1 MNRALASLAKSALLT
16 SGHYGRRLRRDTFPG
31 VAVLGY
37 HGVRADDWPAGTMTF
52 EGLHVRAGELDAHCR
67 LVRATCHPIS
77 LAQWCR
83 ARAGGPSLPPR
94 PVLFTFDDG
103 YRTVFTLARPILER
117 YSIPAVVLVC
127 TDPVDQRR
135 LLWYDA
141 AARARGEDDVERIK
155 TLPFEEW
162 EALQVAWSWPA
173 DEADPMAPLTVAE
186 VRALAE
192 TPGIEIGAHTAGHPI
207 LARGSM
213 EQQCAQIARS
223 KTRLEDWIGRPVT
236 AFAYPNGR
244 PGQDYSADTV
254 ALVKENG
261 FETAFTTRTGFA
273 TPDEEPLEYS
283 RFLMLAGVSAAE
295 LAHRL
300 CYSWRA
306 HRSA

>member
-1 MNRALASLAKSALLT
+1 MNRALAALGKLALLA
-16 SGHYGRRLRRDTFPG
+16 SGHYSRRLRRDTFPG

-37 HGVRADDWPAGTMTF
+37 HGVRADDWPVGTMTF
-52 EGLHVRAGELDAHCR
+52 EGLHVRASELDAHCR
-67 LVRATCHPIS
+67 LIRATCHPIS
-77 LAQWCR
+77 LAQWGR

-127 TDPVDQRR
+127 TDPVDRRR

-141 AARARGEDDVERIK
+141 VARARGEDEVERIK
-155 TLPFEEW
+155 TLPFDEW
-162 EALQVAWSWPA
+162 QALQAAWSQLA
-173 DEADPMAPLTVAE
+173 DDADPMAPLTVAE
-186 VRALAE
+186 VRALAG

-207 LARGSM
+207 LARGSV

-223 KTRLEDWIGRPVT
+223 KARLEEWIGRPVR

-254 ALVKENG
+254 ALVKGSG

-273 TPDEEPLEYS
+273 TPHEEPLESS
-283 RFLMLAGVSAAE
+283 RFLMLAGISAAE

-300 CYSWRA
+300 VYSWR
-306 HRSA
+306 S

>member
-1 MNRALASLAKSALLT
+1 MNRSLASLGKWALLG
-16 SGHYGRRLRRDTFPG
+16 SGHYGRWLRRDTFPG
-31 VAVLGY
+31 VAVLNY
-37 HGVRADDWPAGTMTF
+37 HGVRADDWPVGTMTF

-117 YSIPAVVLVC
+117 YGIPAVVLVC
-127 TDPVDQRR
+127 SDPVDQRR

-141 AARARGEDDVERIK
+141 MARARGEDEVERIK
-155 TLPFEEW
+155 TLPFNEW
-162 EALQVAWSWPA
+162 EVLQAAWSRPA

-192 TPGIEIGAHTAGHPI
+192 TPGIEIGAHTAAHPI
-207 LARGSM
+207 LARGSV
-213 EQQCAQIARS
+213 EQQCAQIARN

-244 PGQDYSADTV
+244 PGQDYTADTV
-254 ALVKENG
+254 ALVKGSG

-273 TPDEEPLEYS
+273 TSREEPLEYS

-300 CYSWRA
+300 CYSWRGLERA
-306 HRSA
+306 

>member
-1 MNRALASLAKSALLT
+1 MNRALASFGKWALLG
-16 SGHYGRRLRRDTFPG
+16 SGHYGRRLRQDTFPG

-37 HGVRADDWPAGTMTF
+37 HGVRADEWPAGTMTF
-52 EGLHVRAGELDAHCR
+52 EGLHVRARELDAHCR
-67 LVRATCHPIS
+67 LARATCHPIS
-77 LAQWCR
+77 LAQWCQ

-117 YSIPAVVLVC
+117 YGIPAVVLVC
-127 TDPVDQRR
+127 SDPVYQRR

-141 AARARGEDDVERIK
+141 AARARGEDEVERIK
-155 TLPFEEW
+155 TLPFDEW
-162 EALQVAWSWPA
+162 EALQAAWSRPA

-192 TPGIEIGAHTAGHPI
+192 TPGIEIGAHTAAHPI
-207 LARGSM
+207 LARGSI
-213 EQQCAQIARS
+213 EQQSAQIADC
-223 KTRLEDWIGRPVT
+223 KARLEDWIGRPVT

-244 PGQDYSADTV
+244 PGQDYNADTV
-254 ALVKENG
+254 ALVKESG

-273 TPDEEPLEYS
+273 TPHEEPLESS
-283 RFLMLAGVSAAE
+283 RFLMLAGISAAE

-300 CYSWRA
+300 VYSWR
-306 HRSA
+306 R